1 MKAQDLENMA
11 AQDLFERAMA
21 DLTKDVSGM
30 WWVRPNK
37 QLRRC
42 SADVYESPNF
52 YILRSYN
59 TFIGAIEKATGY
71 GSDMLRHEYG
81 YTATSAQHLSKFFTD
96 YGDRQKVY
104 RWYN

>member
-11 AQDLFERAMA
+11 AQDLFERAMT
-21 DLTKDVSGM
+21 DLTEDVSGM
-30 WWVRPNK
+30 WWVRSNK

-59 TFIGAIEKATGY
+59 TFIGAIEKSTGF
-71 GSDMLRHEYG
+71 GSDMLRNEYG
-81 YTATSAQHLSKFFTD
+81 YTATSAQHLAKFFTD
-96 YGDRQKVY
+96 YGDRHKVY